1 MPFLFDIYSKLTV
14 LSWYM
19 PRNKPNVKLNRSL
32 SHIIRKVFT
41 EHPESTFNHR
51 QICGLI
57 DVREKALRKLVFTI
71 LEDLK
76 KEKFISSI
84 SHGSYTLSGQTNFV
98 TGVLEMTQRGAGFV
112 ITDDTST
119 DIYIPPSE
127 TQQGLDGDRVKVQI
141 TKQGKSR
148 NEGRIVEVLER
159 ERTQFVGTIR
169 LTKDYAFL
177 IPDNSRVGTD
187 IYIPKEKLYNAK
199 DGEKALVKIT
209 KWPKSADNPYGEVVE
224 LLGNNSAND
233 NEMISIL
240 VNQGLDFKFSDAVLS
255 EAEVVGIEL
264 DQTEVANRRDFRNIT
279 TFTID
284 PDDAKDFDDAL
295 SFQRLA
301 NGNIEVGI
309 HIADVSHY
317 VRPGSAM
324 DEEALKRSNSVYL
337 VDRVV
342 PMLPEQL
349 SNLAC
354 SLRPHEDKFTFS
366 TVVEIDE
373 SGKVHQQWFGQT
385 VIHSDRRF
393 SYEQAQEII
402 EGSEGDFKEELLILD
417 KIAKILRK
425 KRLDAGAMNIESE
438 EVRFRLDEN
447 GFPESLMIKRSKDA
461 HKLIEEFMLLANRL
475 VATFVS
481 KHKKGE
487 EKIPFVYRCHD
498 KPDPAKIELFNMF
511 VQKFGYEIDTK
522 NPEKIS
528 TNINGLL
535 DDIRYKN
542 EYSLIQSMAIRSM
555 ARASY
560 ETKNIGHYG
569 LCFDFYTHFT
579 SPIRRYAD
587 LIVHRILQET
597 LTSNK
602 HRYGT
607 DLDDICKRISR
618 MERKAVEAERESTKY
633 FQTLFVSDKI
643 GQEFDGVVSGV
654 AEFGMFVKMDEN
666 QCEGMIPM
674 QDLPGDRFSFDA
686 DQYMI
691 VGVKTG
697 KTYNFGDPV
706 RVRIYEVSTKKR
718 RIDLELVQG

>member
-1 MPFLFDIYSKLTV
+1 MSRK
-14 LSWYM
+14 
-19 PRNKPNVKLNRSL
+19 KPNGKLNKSL

-41 EHPESTFNHR
+41 ENPESTFNHR
-51 QICGLI
+51 QICALI
-57 DVREKALRKLVFTI
+57 DVRENALRKLVFTV

-76 KEKFISSI
+76 REQFISSM
-84 SHGSYTLSGQTNFV
+84 SHGSYKLSGETNFV
-98 TGVLEMTQRGAGFV
+98 IGVLEMTQRGAGFV
-112 ITDDTST
+112 IVEGEST
-119 DIYIPPSE
+119 DVFIPPNQ
-127 TQQGLDGDRVKVQI
+127 TNQGLDGDRVKVQI

-148 NEGRIVEVLER
+148 NEGRIIEVIER
-159 ERTQFVGTIR
+159 ERTQFVGTIQ

-177 IPDNSRVGTD
+177 VPDNSRVGTD
-187 IYIPKEKLYNAK
+187 IYIPKEKLKKAK
-199 DGEKALVKIT
+199 DGEKALVRIT

-224 LLGNNSAND
+224 LLGKNSSND

-240 VNQGLDFKFSDAVLS
+240 VNQGLDFKFSNDVLS
-255 EAEVVGIEL
+255 EAEVVTIDL
-264 DQTEVANRRDFRNIT
+264 DQKEVAKRRDFRNIT

-284 PDDAKDFDDAL
+284 PEDAKDFDDAL
-295 SFQRLA
+295 SFQRLE

-324 DEEALKRSNSVYL
+324 DAEALRRSNSVYL

-354 SLRPHEDKFTFS
+354 SLRPHEDKFSFS

-373 SGKVHQQWFGQT
+373 TGKVYHQWFGRT

-402 EGSEGDFKEELLILD
+402 EGADGDFKDELLILD

-425 KRLDAGAMNIESE
+425 KRLNAGAMNIESE
-438 EVRFRLDEN
+438 EVRFKLDEE

-481 KHKKGE
+481 KQKKGE
-487 EKIPFVYRCHD
+487 AKIPFVYRCHD
-498 KPDPAKIELFNMF
+498 KPDAAKIEMFNMF
-511 VQKFGYEIDTK
+511 INKFGYEIETNDP
-522 NPEKIS
+522 NAIS
-528 TNINGLL
+528 KNINALL
-535 DDIRYKN
+535 NDIRYKN

-555 ARASY
+555 AKASY

-569 LCFDFYTHFT
+569 LSFDFYTHFT

-587 LIVHRILQET
+587 LVVHRILHET
-597 LTSNK
+597 LTSDK
-602 HRYGT
+602 HRYGGE
-607 DLDDICKRISR
+607 LDEICKRISR

-666 QCEGMIPM
+666 QCEGMIPL
-674 QDLPGDRFSFDA
+674 QDLPGDRFSFD
-686 DQYMI
+686 QEKYMI
-691 VGVKTG
+691 VGAKTG

-706 RVRIYEVSTKKR
+706 RVRIYEVSTKRR
-718 RIDLELVQG
+718 RIDLELVEG